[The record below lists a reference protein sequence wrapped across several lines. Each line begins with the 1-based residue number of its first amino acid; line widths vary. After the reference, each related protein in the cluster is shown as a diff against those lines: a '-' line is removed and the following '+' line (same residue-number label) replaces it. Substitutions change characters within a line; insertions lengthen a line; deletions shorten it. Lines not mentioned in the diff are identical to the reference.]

1 MRRIAPVI
9 ALVAALIA
17 PAFAN
22 KGDFAGVASLYT
34 EDATAM
40 AQQVSDPKLTTLD
53 VKPHSGP
60 PRPARSGPST
70 SRPRVRRRRR
80 SPANMS
86 LCGRRSE
93 ATGSSRPISGTTA
106 SRDCNP
112 PSPPYPQKWSGD
124 GALLPLFRLVGA
136 LCVAAL
142 WRVKS
147 LLRHC
152 SDRPK
157 LERACPGSADP
168 CYSKISLRFSS
179 NSALSISPLANR
191 SFKISRAREAVSY
204 GSGPSSRLALR
215 KPQQH
220 MVKSSIRLGPTGPTS
235 GHAPTRPACSPKCG
249 LAL

>member
-1 MRRIAPVI
+1 MDRFLQQGCTRFRHGEGQSRDRGTMEKHGGASQRCETYNARCQATRVLRGPRDRD
-9 ALVAALIA
+9 LQPQDQGSDAA
-17 PAFAN
+17 
-22 KGDFAGVASLYT
+22 G
-34 EDATAM
+34 
-40 AQQVSDPKLTTLD
+40 
-53 VKPHSGP
+53 
-60 PRPARSGPST
+60 
-70 SRPRVRRRRR
+70 

-124 GALLPLFRLVGA
+124 GALLPLFWLVGA
-136 LCVAAL
+136 ICIAAL